1 MRPVNKYIGGV
12 LMRFS
17 WKYEE
22 GFALIAAILSILIL
36 TAGGLL
42 VFTVST
48 HDIRISG
55 RLVGGKKAVSAAE
68 VGAQA
73 LSIAFDPS
81 NLAAAVVSNVP
92 VDLTNDPAS
101 QYSIGTPTRPTAG
114 PALLPMAGYSQSG
127 GQEWGQARFSAPI
140 TGANTRYLSKVQVN
154 LGVGFGPVEMTTTY
168 R

>member
-1 MRPVNKYIGGV
+1 
-12 LMRFS
+12 MRFS

-48 HDIRISG
+48 SDIRISG

-73 LSIAFDPS
+73 LSMIFDPS
-81 NLAAAVVSNVP
+81 NLAAAAVSNVP

-101 QYSIGTPTRPTAG
+101 QYSIGTPTRPTTG

-127 GQEWGQARFSAPI
+127 GQEWGQARFNALI
-140 TGANTRYLSKVQVN
+140 TGANTRYMSKVQVN
-154 LGVGFGPVEMTTTY
+154 LGVGYGPVEMSTTY

>member
-1 MRPVNKYIGGV
+1 
-12 LMRFS
+12 MRFS
-17 WKYEE
+17 WRYEK

-48 HDIRISG
+48 SDIRISG

-73 LSIAFDPS
+73 LSMIFDPS
-81 NLAAAVVSNVP
+81 NLVAAAVSNVP

-101 QYSIGTPTRPTAG
+101 QYSIGIPTRPTTG

-127 GQEWGQARFSAPI
+127 GQEWGQARFSALI
-140 TGANTRYLSKVQVN
+140 TGANTRYMSKVQVN
-154 LGVGFGPVEMTTTY
+154 LGVGYGPVEMSTTY

>member
-1 MRPVNKYIGGV
+1 
-12 LMRFS
+12 MRFR

-48 HDIRISG
+48 SDIRISG

-73 LSIAFDPS
+73 LSMIFDPS
-81 NLAAAVVSNVP
+81 NLVAAAVSNVP

-101 QYSIGTPTRPTAG
+101 QYSIGTPTRPTTG
-114 PALLPMAGYSQSG
+114 PALLPMTGYSQSG
-127 GQEWGQARFSAPI
+127 GQEWGQARFNALI
-140 TGANTRYLSKVQVN
+140 TGANTRYMSKVQVN
-154 LGVGFGPVEMTTTY
+154 LGVGYGPVEMSTTY

>member
-1 MRPVNKYIGGV
+1 
-12 LMRFS
+12 MRFR

-22 GFALIAAILSILIL
+22 GFALIAALLSILIL

-48 HDIRISG
+48 KDIRISG

-73 LSIAFDPS
+73 LSVTFDPL
-81 NLAAAVVSNVP
+81 NLVAAAVSNVP
-92 VDLTNDPAS
+92 VDLTNDPAT
-101 QYSIGTPTRPTAG
+101 QYSIGTPSRPTTG
-114 PALLPMAGYSQSG
+114 PALLPMAGYSESG
-127 GQEWGQARFSAPI
+127 GQEWGQARFSALI
-140 TGANTRYLSKVQVN
+140 TGANTRNMSNVQVN
-154 LGVGFGPVEMTTTY
+154 LGVGYGPVDMTTAY